1 MAEIDYM
8 ARALELA
15 AQARGSTGNNPP
27 VGAVIVRDG
36 RIVGEGHTQPAGQ
49 SHAEIVALQRA
60 WEEARG
66 ATMYVTLEPCCH
78 FGRTP
83 PCTQAILKAG
93 ISEVHMATL
102 DPNPLVCGGGK
113 AALEKSGVTVTVGTG
128 VTEAR
133 RIMEAWLTYIQVRRP
148 LVIAKYAMTLDGKIA
163 TFTGESKWI
172 TGPAARQRVHQL
184 RASVD
189 AIMVGVTTVVAD
201 DPQLTARDED
211 GKPLSRQPLRV
222 VVDSTGRVPLT
233 NQIVSGKLPGAT
245 AIIVGP
251 RANSQ
256 HINEIEGKGNTIIS
270 VPERDGRVD
279 LRAALHGLANDWDIT
294 SVLVEG
300 GGQLLG
306 SLFDLGL
313 VDKVVGF
320 IAPKLI
326 GGAEAPGPV
335 AGRGVESIES
345 AVLLK
350 DVVWEQVGDDMMVVG
365 YVVKDVHR
373 DS

>member
-1 MAEIDYM
+1 MADIDYM

-15 AQARGSTGNNPP
+15 EQAKGSTGNNPP

-36 RIVGEGHTQPAGQ
+36 RIVGEGYTQPPGQ
-49 SHAEIVALQRA
+49 AHAEIVALRQA
-60 WEEARG
+60 GEAARG

-113 AALEKSGVTVTVGTG
+113 AALQQGGVAVTVGLH
-128 VTEAR
+128 ESQAR
-133 RIMEAWLTYIQVRRP
+133 RIIEAWLTYIQLKRP
-148 LVIAKYAMTLDGKIA
+148 QVIAKYAMTLDGKIA

-172 TGPAARQRVHQL
+172 TGLPARRRVHQL

-201 DPQLTARDED
+201 NPQLTARDEE
-211 GKPLSRQPLRV
+211 GKPLPHQPLRV
-222 VVDSTGRVPLT
+222 IVDSTGRVPL
-233 NQIVSGKLPGAT
+233 NSQVVSGKLPGAT
-245 AIIVGP
+245 VIVVGP

-256 HINEIEGKGNTIIS
+256 HINEIEARGNSIIS
-270 VPERDGRVD
+270 VPELNGRVD
-279 LRAALHGLANDWDIT
+279 LRAALSGLAADWDVT
-294 SVLVEG
+294 SLLVEG

-326 GGAEAPGPV
+326 GGANAPGPV
-335 AGRGVESIES
+335 AGRGVEAIES
-345 AVLLK
+345 AVLLR

-365 YVVKDVHR
+365 YVVRDVYR